1 MQENNVLN
9 QVDHEALYNEFFT
22 PLFRYLFFRVKDY
35 DVASDLTQTSF
46 LKFINQKLNKID
58 RDYAIKL
65 LFIIARNTLIDYW
78 RTEKN
83 RPHIPIEDIND
94 VESQYKNPEENAI
107 SKEDTDFVRRILDD
121 LDYTEREVIS
131 LRMSGDVSYEVIA
144 STLNLSVV
152 NARKI
157 YSRGIQKVGVLL
169 KDNNNF

>member
-1 MQENNVLN
+1 MQENNLLN

-35 DVASDLTQTSF
+35 DIASDLTQTSF
-46 LKFINQKLNKID
+46 LKFINQKFKVVD
-58 RDYAIKL
+58 KDYATRL
-65 LFIIARNTLIDYW
+65 LFVIARNTLIDYW
-78 RTEKN
+78 RTEKKRHYVN
-83 RPHIPIEDIND
+83 IENIND
-94 VESQYKNPEENAI
+94 VESSDKNPEENAI
-107 SKEDTDFVRRILDD
+107 SKEDTDFVRRILDN
-121 LDYTEREVIS
+121 LDDTEREVIS

-169 KDNNNF
+169 KYNNNF